1 MWPRSEPM
9 SHADEVI
16 KHTAF
21 YFILFLIGRDLNIC
35 CLQCLY
41 SLVQDV
47 KLNLS
52 DFIYNIFTLY
62 LFVSIQFSFKEQT
75 AGIPAGVYTF
85 HSLWFESVMFFCLWL
100 SRMEK
105 KSLRLWIQ
113 VSDIWVYIYASRVN
127 KEHNDHYWIYTATRT
142 LLPCEFKCD
151 FSQFCSSQLSP
162 F

>member
-1 MWPRSEPM
+1 MLCGRKQSKTERTRAYGSKSEYAHIPIPALANDLISTQGCRWYTGSADPSPICNVIMWPRSEPM

-52 DFIYNIFTLY
+52 DFIYIYNIFTLY
-62 LFVSIQFSFKEQT
+62 LFVSIQFSFKE
-75 AGIPAGVYTF
+75 
-85 HSLWFESVMFFCLWL
+85 
-100 SRMEK
+100 
-105 KSLRLWIQ
+105 
-113 VSDIWVYIYASRVN
+113 
-127 KEHNDHYWIYTATRT
+127 
-142 LLPCEFKCD
+142 
-151 FSQFCSSQLSP
+151 
-162 F
+162 